1 MILGRIRIRVCKI
14 FDLDQNYFQILQHCI
29 PYWCQISA
37 KTNRDIMLN
46 LMIREIALVP
56 NSIANLPTNQATCST
71 LSQLWIGNITTS
83 WVDLVVDIY
92 LAVGICGYI

>member
-1 MILGRIRIRVCKI
+1 
-14 FDLDQNYFQILQHCI
+14 
-29 PYWCQISA
+29 
-37 KTNRDIMLN
+37 
-46 LMIREIALVP
+46 MIREIALVP